1 MSARKNPSKNPPK
14 SSSETSPKNP
24 SKKSDGDIIDRLVAW
39 GCNLLHLSK
48 FTKTFQQLAK
58 FFIVGCTN
66 TAINWI
72 IFAIMLAVLPIADE
86 VARSVVASAIA
97 FAISTIFNFWASI
110 TWVFNTTGEKT
121 RRRLFIEFAIFNGIA
136 FLAFDEALLALLV
149 SLGWH
154 PMIAKVLTT
163 ACGMVFNFITRKMFL
178 EGARPNF
185 VNKRQSKGDDDAE

>member
-1 MSARKNPSKNPPK
+1 MPKEKQSK
-14 SSSETSPKNP
+14 SGSQ
-24 SKKSDGDIIDRLVAW
+24 SDGDIIDRLVAW
-39 GCNLLHLSK
+39 GCGLLHLQK
-48 FTKTFQQLAK
+48 CTKTFQQLAK

-72 IFAIMLAVLPIADE
+72 IFALALHFLPIPDE
-86 VARSVVASAIA
+86 VAKSVVASAIA

-110 TWVFNTTGEKT
+110 TWVFHATSEKS

-136 FLAFDEALLALLV
+136 FLAFDEALLAFLV
-149 SLGWH
+149 SMNWH

-178 EGARPNF
+178 EGARPKF
-185 VNKRQSKGDDDAE
+185 MQKSQKGGSHV